1 MFPTADHIAL
11 AVVTASRVHGENPAM
26 IVRGTLPVSR
36 ARHVAYDALRRAFE
50 EANRKGLSRCL
61 GYHNWKSAGGCL
73 ANARRQQWW
82 SDDAVDEIV
91 GALLEE
97 SAQDGGAPD
106 AVAPEAPFPSTP
118 VPPAALNFDRDERRI
133 ISRMWNGG
141 ADAVSI
147 GAAIGSD
154 ADTIRAF
161 ARANPLICPSRT
173 GRP

>member
-1 MFPTADHIAL
+1 MFPTADQIAL
-11 AVVTASRVHGENPAM
+11 AVVMAARLHGEDPIA
-26 IVRGTLPVSR
+26 IVRGGGGTR
-36 ARHVAYDALRRAFE
+36 ARAVAFDALASAFDRAPKIRL
-50 EANRKGLSRCL
+50 ARCC
-61 GYHNWKSAGGCL
+61 GYPSPHSSYALLQKAQS
-73 ANARRQQWW
+73 QKWW
-82 SDDAVDEIV
+82 SEDDVDEIV
-91 GALLEE
+91 GALLSEN
-97 SAQDGGAPD
+97 SADGGAPD
-106 AVAPEAPFPSTP
+106 AATPEASAPSTP